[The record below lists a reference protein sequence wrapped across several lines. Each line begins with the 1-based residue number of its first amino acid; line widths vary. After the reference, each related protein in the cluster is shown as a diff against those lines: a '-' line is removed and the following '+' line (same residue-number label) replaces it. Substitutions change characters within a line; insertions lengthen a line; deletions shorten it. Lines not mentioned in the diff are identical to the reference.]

1 MATKPT
7 RKQVEACDLFAEAL
21 VTITRA
27 ARLDGAGKL
36 DRDDLAA
43 IAAKL
48 AQASPAFGLDGIAA
62 RAMERRGRALGLSP
76 TTVELLSLV
85 DGVQPLETL
94 LLTDEEFR
102 GLVDRMNEE
111 LGEP

>member
-7 RKQVEACDLFAEAL
+7 RKQVEACGLFAEAL
-21 VTITRA
+21 VTITHA

-43 IAAKL
+43 IASKL

-62 RAMERRGRALGLSP
+62 LAMERRGRSLGLSS
-76 TTVELLSLV
+76 TTVELIGLLE
-85 DGVQPLETL
+85 GVRPLETL
-94 LLTDEEFR
+94 LLDDEEFR
-102 GLVDRMNEE
+102 ALVDRVTEE
-111 LGEP
+111 LGDP

>member
-7 RKQVEACDLFAEAL
+7 KRQAEARDMFAEAL

-43 IAAKL
+43 IAAEL

-62 RAMERRGRALGLSP
+62 RAMERRGESLGLSS
-76 TTVELLSLV
+76 TTVELLSLLDDV
-85 DGVQPLETL
+85 KPLETL

-102 GLVDRMNEE
+102 ELVDRVNEE